1 MARGRNKRFQISEL
15 EKQLAGLKK
24 SGQSIVGVTQQL
36 NVLKA
41 GGERAQLDKAQEIAR
56 KSIQA
61 PARNFGATVTAS
73 GSDDIFSL
81 SEKIYGSSEFFGLL
95 LQANP
100 SLREGVIRRGMVLNA
115 PSLGFGTSVTGAG
128 SEAAQRFEE
137 RTGFSPF
144 EGGALSG
151 IVPATESVAAVPT
164 VDRLSPGFAPP
175 AGVSTQDLGP
185 GGQLPV
191 GTTQSDLI
199 PIGGTTAPSSGLS
212 GIGLENLGRGQ
223 IAPPLSPGGRP
234 ISSPG
239 GRRID
244 AGLTP
249 TKSISTA
256 SPNISQTQT
265 QLDVSSSVFDVFLG
279 ETLAGQVESEE
290 GLDPETYNSLLE
302 LGLIE
307 GNPLQP
313 NNFVG
318 ASPFSFNSFQRNP
331 NFVADF
337 DPSDNDTG
345 GTSRQRQMRPV
356 RGPIQKTVG
365 GMSIVNRT
373 TNWRIGF

>member
-1 MARGRNKRFQISEL
+1 MARGRNKKFQIADL
-15 EKQLAGLKK
+15 EKQLADLRR

-36 NVLKA
+36 NVLRA

-61 PARNFGATVTAS
+61 PASNFGATVTAS

-115 PSLGFGTSVTGAG
+115 PSLGFGTSVTGVG
-128 SEAAQRFEE
+128 SEAAKRFEE

-144 EGGALSG
+144 ESGALPVAGLDSQ
-151 IVPATESVAAVPT
+151 SVSAVPT

-175 AGVSTQDLGP
+175 AGVTTKDLGP
-185 GGQLPV
+185 SGQLPA

-199 PIGGTTAPSSGLS
+199 PIGGTVAPSAGLS
-212 GIGLENLGRGQ
+212 GVGLENLGFGE
-223 IAPPLSPGGRP
+223 IAAPPFVPGP
-234 ISSPG
+234 AVTG
-239 GRRID
+239 G
-244 AGLTP
+244 GLTP
-249 TKSISTA
+249 TKSASTA

-265 QLDVSSSVFDVFLG
+265 QLDINSSVFDVFLG

-307 GNPLQP
+307 GSPLQP

-331 NFVADF
+331 NFVPNF
-337 DPSDNDTG
+337 DPRDSDTG
-345 GTSRQRQMRPV
+345 GISRQRQVRPV

-365 GMSIVNRT
+365 GMGVVNRT